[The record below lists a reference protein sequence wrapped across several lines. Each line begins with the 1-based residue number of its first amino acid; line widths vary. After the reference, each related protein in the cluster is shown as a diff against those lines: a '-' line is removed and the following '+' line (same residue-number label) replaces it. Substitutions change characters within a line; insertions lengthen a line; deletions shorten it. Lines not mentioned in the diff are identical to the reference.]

1 MQSAGSG
8 HALVLKTLI
17 AEAGTRLCKQLHHL
31 REVPLF
37 SQSANSLLSAAR
49 WRLSLPQNV
58 SDQCAISMSSRIAVS
73 LTFGRALYAEL
84 ILEERLLALTLSIDR
99 IHMTTHKGMDTMPAA
114 VVALM
119 NID

>member
-49 WRLSLPQNV
+49 
-58 SDQCAISMSSRIAVS
+58 
-73 LTFGRALYAEL
+73 
-84 ILEERLLALTLSIDR
+84 
-99 IHMTTHKGMDTMPAA
+99 
-114 VVALM
+114 
-119 NID
+119 